1 SLGQG
6 AMLAIII
13 VATVLTAGA
22 ASAAVGSAAGAGVG
36 SGTAMA
42 AGGSTAMV
50 EAGTAVGTAAAG
62 WGNVAATA
70 ALTSLAGTAAVSVIN
85 NKGNLGNTVKDT
97 FSSNSLKNALIA
109 SVTAGMIDYADQ
121 NWFASAGDAAN
132 GGSKVITA
140 GPTQNPGYASSMLQ
154 PDSWANTLA
163 RSGTHALINS
173 GVSTAVNG
181 GNFGSNLGSALVS
194 EGIDLGAAVGNNA
207 IHKLANGLGV
217 APAIAEKM
225 VLHAALGGLIAK
237 ARGEDFA
244 SGAIAGGVAEG
255 LTPIANAALAEFVSA
270 RFNPSDMS
278 VEGSQY
284 KIATAQIIGLIA
296 AGAAGGNAATGSL
309 IGGTGERY
317 NEQGFQD
324 PTSMLDGNGL
334 PPQKTTSEID
344 KVKEQVSL
352 AILGILFPAALEEMA
367 AGTLAKIAGMFSQRA
382 EEGALAGASS
392 GGRAVGAVDA
402 GAGAGEAAG
411 GAGETAAAG
420 AGAGETADGVGR
432 GAADVTKRPSGFRKK
447 TVQDSWDNAAN
458 GSAPGTKECPTCNKD
473 VSVAPGE
480 GRRDWDVD
488 HQPPWSQRDLSG
500 KTRSEVLDDYNKGT
514 RLECPSCNRS
524 RGARPAD

>member
-1 SLGQG
+1 
-6 AMLAIII
+6 
-13 VATVLTAGA
+13 
-22 ASAAVGSAAGAGVG
+22 
-36 SGTAMA
+36 
-42 AGGSTAMV
+42 
-50 EAGTAVGTAAAG
+50 
-62 WGNVAATA
+62 
-70 ALTSLAGTAAVSVIN
+70 LAGTAAVSVIN
-85 NKGNLGNTVKDT
+85 NKGNLGNTVKDN

-109 SVTAGMIDYADQ
+109 SVTASMIDYADH

-181 GNFGSNLGSALVS
+181 GSFGSNLGGALVS
-194 EGIDLGAAVGNNA
+194 EGIDLGAAAGNNA
-207 IHKLANGLGV
+207 IHKLADGLGV

-296 AGAAGGNAATGSL
+296 AGAAGGNPATGSL

-324 PTSMLDGNGL
+324 PTSMFDDNSMPL
-334 PPQKTTSEID
+334 QKPSPEID

-367 AGTLAKIAGMFSQRA
+367 AGTLAKIAGMFS
-382 EEGALAGASS
+382 ESTEGGALAGASS

-402 GAGAGEAAG
+402 GAGAGEAVSVPEAVAAG
-411 GAGETAAAG
+411 GGPKEA
-420 AGAGETADGVGR
+420 V
-432 GAADVTKRPSGFRKK
+432 
-447 TVQDSWDNAAN
+447 DNAAKLSQGQQRAVNKIDNILNSFKDSDITGTLRDMAGDPVPKPDGGYWDHLKEMNDMLRGLRNHAETLEGVSDPVAQAARQRALNTIQRINSALN
-458 GSAPGTKECPTCNKD
+458 GAGI
-473 VSVAPGE
+473 
-480 GRRDWDVD
+480 
-488 HQPPWSQRDLSG
+488 
-500 KTRSEVLDDYNKGT
+500 
-514 RLECPSCNRS
+514 
-524 RGARPAD
+524 